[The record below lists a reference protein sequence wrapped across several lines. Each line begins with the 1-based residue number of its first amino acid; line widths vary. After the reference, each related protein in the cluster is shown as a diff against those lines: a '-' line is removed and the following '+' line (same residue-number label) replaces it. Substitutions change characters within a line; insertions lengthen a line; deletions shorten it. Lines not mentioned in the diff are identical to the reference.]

1 MRRRKL
7 RRRGYSS
14 GMRSEA
20 WTRLLGSDPRPW
32 LLESDEPAARWVA
45 LTELLD
51 LPAGAP
57 GVAAAHE
64 AVLEDPRTRALLNR
78 LRPWAEDAAV
88 SGHDKPEYA
97 PNLLA
102 LLGDMGIG
110 PDDDP
115 RIAAMLEEM
124 LEHQDADGR
133 FQAFGRWRGGDMPA
147 WSALPCDSHAIAE
160 TLARFGHA
168 GDPRVSR
175 AFDRIAGDLGATEQ
189 GRAWRCRPDPAVPF
203 RGPGRKS
210 DMCPQVTLE
219 ALRAFSWL
227 PPGRRPS
234 EVVAAG
240 GVSLRAWRE
249 RGSEKPYMFGH
260 GRQFKRVK
268 WPATWYGAFEMTDT
282 LGRYPELC
290 DGPKADPEDRRA
302 LAEAAACLVA
312 YNVGTDG
319 RVTPRSCFKGF
330 EAWSFGQKRAPSA
343 FATARV
349 AVVLRRLGPL
359 VDEIA
364 AVDVTALRSSKGG
377 TGMVVPPA

>member
-1 MRRRKL
+1 
-7 RRRGYSS
+7 
-14 GMRSEA
+14 MRSEA
-20 WTRLLGSDPRPW
+20 WTSLLAPDPRPW

-45 LTELLD
+45 LAELLD
-51 LPAGAP
+51 LPADAP
-57 GVAAAHE
+57 GVAAAHA
-64 AVLEDPRTRALLNR
+64 AVVADARTQALLNR

-88 SGHDKPEYA
+88 SGHDKPGYA
-97 PNLLA
+97 PNMLA

-110 PDDDP
+110 PADDP

-133 FQAFGRWRGGDMPA
+133 FQAFGRWRGGDTPA
-147 WSALPCDSHAIAE
+147 WGALPCDSHAIAE

-168 GDPRVSR
+168 GDPRVRR
-175 AFDRIAGDLGATEQ
+175 AFDRIAGDLGDTEQ

-203 RGPGRKS
+203 RGPGRRS

-227 PPGRRPS
+227 PPERRPS

-240 GVSLRAWRE
+240 RVSLRAWRQ
-249 RGSEKPYMFGH
+249 RGDEKPYMFGH
-260 GRQFKRVK
+260 GRQFKRAK
-268 WPATWYGAFEMTDT
+268 WPATWYGAFEMADT
-282 LGRYPELC
+282 LGRYSRLW
-290 DGPKADPEDRRA
+290 DGPGADPEDRRA

-330 EAWSFGQKRAPSA
+330 EGWSFGQKSMPSA

-359 VDEIA
+359 VDDIA
-364 AVDVTALRSSKGG
+364 AVVVTALGSSKGG
-377 TGMVVPPA
+377 SGIAVPPG